1 MVLLSKKK
9 HINITSLYFR
19 LGFFNVILKG
29 RYVEKNTA
37 FKIYEVQKGN
47 KVHWVE
53 ISILTKD
60 YSPITTKEDRHDEPV
75 EKLGQEK
82 KWSVG
87 NVDDEGVKGSEMR
100 QESTMLLIC
109 FCREKQINAR
119 GNRHFWMFSVRVQV
133 EDMIRV
139 CVWGNSFSHL
149 WARCA
154 WHWNNGK
161 YNQEHDQSYSSHSTG
176 VADCRIISSVPVLLC
191 TQLWEPLLFF
201 FFFRN
206 LDQNHTGS
214 VLFSPQAFCQF

>member
-1 MVLLSKKK
+1 MLLLSKKRK
-9 HINITSLYFR
+9 EKKRINITSLYFR

-29 RYVEKNTA
+29 CYVEKNTA

-60 YSPITTKEDRHDEPV
+60 YSPITTKDRHDELV

-133 EDMIRV
+133 EDNDKGV
-139 CVWGNSFSHL
+139 CVGKLIQSFMGPVCL
-149 WARCA
+149 ALEQR
-154 WHWNNGK
+154 
-161 YNQEHDQSYSSHSTG
+161 QIQSGTWSELLIPQHRSSW
-176 VADCRIISSVPVLLC
+176 L
-191 TQLWEPLLFF
+191 
-201 FFFRN
+201 
-206 LDQNHTGS
+206 
-214 VLFSPQAFCQF
+214 